1 MGKQP
6 NSHSKRKLS
15 QDTFLELIRADLLEH
30 ITKEMGGRVSGDNI
44 TKIICPGCEKPE
56 AWTKVADPSTI
67 HCNRKNNCG
76 ASTHAKTFAPHL
88 WGNWSERFPTTKED
102 THTALPG
109 STYGPVGWI
118 PASSPLS
125 RVTGRK
131 MVGSE
136 LP

>member
-76 ASTHAKTFAPHL
+76 ASTHAKTFAYTFGVTGLRDSQQP
-88 WGNWSERFPTTKED
+88 RK
-102 THTALPG
+102 THTLHCQDLLTDPWAGYQQVRL
-109 STYGPVGWI
+109 
-118 PASSPLS
+118 
-125 RVTGRK
+125 
-131 MVGSE
+131 
-136 LP
+136 